1 MNIKRLLLKN
11 FRNIEN
17 GIFELSP
24 RFNVVIGHNGTG
36 KSTLL
41 HAMQVATGAFFLGLP
56 RVNRRHIQENEI
68 RFTINLKSKQSE
80 YFTPTIVEATGHI
93 NGSEEFTWRRV
104 IPEYGRATSAKAEDV
119 GQIRELAERYSKSLN
134 DTRRPLLPLISFYG
148 VKQLGGNVVRK
159 KWIKKNRVIIR
170 DGYYNALGAKSDENP
185 FTQWFYYY
193 REELKDGLE
202 FKGTYEA
209 VIEAIE
215 TAIPYLKNVSFDN
228 FRLELVADCEIEGQP
243 TKRLP
248 HSLMS
253 DGVKRMLG
261 IVTDIAYRCVV
272 LNGFLGNNA
281 VKESRGLVM
290 IDELDLHLHPT
301 WQKQVV
307 GDLKRA
313 FPKIQFVATT
323 HSPFIVQSLKSDE
336 LINLDKLSDV
346 EPLDLSLEEVAEEIM
361 GVDDSFANENTKM
374 ESISSDYLY
383 TLSELKKGDKSKETK
398 LDELEAKISDPSIRA
413 FLKMKRMERTVK
425 Q

>member
-1 MNIKRLLLKN
+1 
-11 FRNIEN
+11 
-17 GIFELSP
+17 
-24 RFNVVIGHNGTG
+24 
-36 KSTLL
+36 
-41 HAMQVATGAFFLGLP
+41 
-56 RVNRRHIQENEI
+56 
-68 RFTINLKSKQSE
+68 
-80 YFTPTIVEATGHI
+80 
-93 NGSEEFTWRRV
+93 
-104 IPEYGRATSAKAEDV
+104 
-119 GQIRELAERYSKSLN
+119 
-134 DTRRPLLPLISFYG
+134 
-148 VKQLGGNVVRK
+148 
-159 KWIKKNRVIIR
+159 
-170 DGYYNALGAKSDENP
+170 
-185 FTQWFYYY
+185 
-193 REELKDGLE
+193 
-202 FKGTYEA
+202 
-209 VIEAIE
+209 
-215 TAIPYLKNVSFDN
+215 
-228 FRLELVADCEIEGQP
+228 GQP